1 MALSSINS
9 GNSGIM
15 AQARMNVRGR
25 GQDIAAEAAVSELHS
40 STTGMKAGSLS
51 EPAPAS
57 ASALQTAAPASNMMA
72 DFFVKNTMQQSK
84 YIKATLNGLDLAA
97 QMREHL
103 KAESF
108 TLLDAAGG
116 LFGAPS
122 SGFGSEYTDAVLNKH
137 AVDKLARDDKE
148 KETLKS
154 SERNLEETRDDIDQ
168 AAEEATQGKTGTDA
182 AEAGN
187 GTPKEAANSGAADAA
202 SAEGATGEGADSAG
216 KAEESDAVAAPADA
230 LLKGSEN
237 GTGDTVVEAVERFQT
252 ANVVQQASTV
262 GEVSQEPTVVLAAAA
277 ASAQGASSGGT
288 SFLGSRVDM
297 LV

>member
-1 MALSSINS
+1 
-9 GNSGIM
+9 
-15 AQARMNVRGR
+15 
-25 GQDIAAEAAVSELHS
+25 
-40 STTGMKAGSLS
+40 MKAGSLS
-51 EPAPAS
+51 EPAPAP

-84 YIKATLNGLDLAA
+84 YIKATLDGLDLAS
-97 QMREHL
+97 QMREQL
-103 KAESF
+103 KADSF

-122 SGFGSEYTDAVLNKH
+122 SGFGSEYTDAVLNQH
-137 AVDKLARDDKE
+137 AVNKLARDDKE
-148 KETLKS
+148 KETLKA

-182 AEAGN
+182 AEAGSS
-187 GTPKEAANSGAADAA
+187 TPKDGTNSEAADAA

-216 KAEESDAVAAPADA
+216 KAEESEAVAAPADA

-252 ANVVQQASTV
+252 ANIVQQAASV
-262 GEVSQEPTVVLAAAA
+262 GEASQEPAAAQAAAA
-277 ASAQGASSGGT
+277 VSAQGASSGVA
-288 SFLGSRVDM
+288 SFLGSQVDM